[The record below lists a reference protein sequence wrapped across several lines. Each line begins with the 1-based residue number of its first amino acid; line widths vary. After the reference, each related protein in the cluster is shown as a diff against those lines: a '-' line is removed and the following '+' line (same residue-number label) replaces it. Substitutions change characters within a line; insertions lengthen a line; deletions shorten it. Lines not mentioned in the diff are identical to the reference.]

1 MAEAGTASI
10 FRLSTGTTTEAAAK
24 TANEIIEFNGTSL
37 APDDNGKIESM
48 ELHYVE
54 DLSIQPNPNRHLSQI
69 QDGKL
74 GTMELTIKGS
84 FTNPDTAG
92 GIAEFQ
98 SWMIADKTDTTF
110 VFGRFGIRYNKMT
123 QIEVLPTA
131 TQGYILFDFQ
141 LIDIEE
147 FQNIAKFVARFYK
160 NGTA

>member
-24 TANEIIEFNGTSL
+24 AANDIIEFNGTSL
-37 APDDNGKIESM
+37 NPDDNGSITLM
-48 ELHYVE
+48 ELHYIE
-54 DLSIQPNPNRHLSQI
+54 DLSIQPNPNRHLSEI

-74 GTMELTIKGS
+74 GTMELIITGNFK
-84 FTNPDTAG
+84 NPHTAG
-92 GIAEFQ
+92 GIAKFQ
-98 SWMIADKTDTTF
+98 TWMINDKDDTTF

-141 LIDIEE
+141 LTDVEE
-147 FQNIAKFVARFYK
+147 FQNKVNFIARFYK
-160 NGTA
+160 NGTP